1 MKTKGFTILELLL
14 TMSIM
19 VMVMTMI
26 QSALAISS
34 KVCTGGRDR
43 AQLFH
48 GARLAMDEMLSA
60 FSNMEYAST
69 GKYEFAVSSGDV
81 DGYPMDSVDMVTL
94 SPPIQLDSR
103 WLAGEVR
110 VRYSI
115 GHGED
120 GVSVLQKEISYPTD
134 EDADVDVPSVVP
146 LVEGVVGMELSFYD
160 EDGNISRGWDSS
172 ISEQDGSKPYE
183 VVITLFLDLGKTIQ
197 PICSAAMLP
206 TMKVKN
212 GQNDGVNGG
221 GNGNNGEP
229 VPEMEGPESDFG
241 GGGRRG
247 GSSGSGGR
255 GGRQGG
261 GPGGGP
267 GGGGQGGGGPRGGGG
282 PGGPSPE

>member
-60 FSNMEYAST
+60 FANMEYAST
-69 GKYEFAVSSGDV
+69 GKYEFVVSSGDV
-81 DGYPMDSVDMVTL
+81 EGYPMDSVDMVTL

-110 VRYSI
+110 VCYSI
-115 GHGED
+115 ARGDD

-134 EDADVDVPSVVP
+134 EGAEVDVPSVVP

-172 ISEQDGSKPYE
+172 LSEQDGSKPYE

-212 GQNDGVNGG
+212 GQNDGVNA
-221 GNGNNGEP
+221 GNGNERTP
-229 VPEMEGPESDFG
+229 VPEMEDPEDDFGG

-247 GSSGSGGR
+247 GSGGR

-261 GPGGGP
+261 GS
-267 GGGGQGGGGPRGGGG
+267 GGGPRGGGSPG
-282 PGGPSPE
+282 GGGPSPE

>member
-1 MKTKGFTILELLL
+1 MELLL

-48 GARLAMDEMLSA
+48 GARLAMDEMLNA
-60 FSNMEYAST
+60 FANMEYAST
-69 GKYEFAVSSGDV
+69 GKYEFVVSSGDV
-81 DGYPMDSVDMVTL
+81 EGYPRDSVDMVTL
-94 SPPIQLDSR
+94 APPMQLDSR

-115 GHGED
+115 AAGED
-120 GVSVLQKEISYPTD
+120 GVSVLQKELSYPTD
-134 EDADVDVPSVVP
+134 DDTEVDIPSVVP

-160 EDGNISRGWDSS
+160 EDGNLSRGWDSS

-183 VVITLFLDLGKTIQ
+183 IIITLFLDLGKTIQ
-197 PICSAAMLP
+197 PLCSAAMLP

-212 GQNDGVNGG
+212 GQNDGASGN
-221 GNGNNGEP
+221 NGNNNGP
-229 VPEMEGPESDFG
+229 VPEMEEPENDFG
-241 GGGRRG
+241 GDGGGRSGGQRRGGGSGGQGGRRG
-247 GSSGSGGR
+247 GGS
-255 GGRQGG
+255 
-261 GPGGGP
+261 P
-267 GGGGQGGGGPRGGGG
+267 GGGGRSSS
-282 PGGPSPE
+282 GPSPD

>member
-1 MKTKGFTILELLL
+1 MELLL

-48 GARLAMDEMLSA
+48 GARLAMDEMLNA
-60 FSNMEYAST
+60 FANMEYAST

-81 DGYPMDSVDMVTL
+81 EGYPMDSVDMVTL
-94 SPPIQLDSR
+94 APPMQLDSR

-115 GHGED
+115 ATGED
-120 GVSVLQKEISYPTD
+120 GVSVLQKELSYPTD
-134 EDADVDVPSVVP
+134 DDTEADIPSVVP

-160 EDGNISRGWDSS
+160 EDGNLSRGWDSS

-197 PICSAAMLP
+197 PLCSAAMLP

-212 GQNDGVNGG
+212 GQNDGVNGSN
-221 GNGNNGEP
+221 GNGNNSGP
-229 VPEMEGPESDFG
+229 VPEMEEPENDFG
-241 GGGRRG
+241 GGG
-247 GSSGSGGR
+247 
-255 GGRQGG
+255 GRQGG
-261 GPGGGP
+261 QRRGGGSP
-267 GGGGQGGGGPRGGGG
+267 GGGGRPSS
-282 PGGPSPE
+282 GPSPD